1 MSIRRGL
8 TGKSYVEYI
17 RPIRE
22 HVEAVGRHNTRST
35 QRVCA
40 CARFACVRMRDR
52 FASVC
57 SPLPHKLNL

>member
-8 TGKSYVEYI
+8 TGKSYVKHI
-17 RPIRE
+17 RPICE

-40 CARFACVRMRDR
+40 CARFACVRMRDLCV
-52 FASVC
+52 SVC
-57 SPLPHKLNL
+57 PPLPCKLNL